1 MTSSALGWSLS
12 SRWSC
17 WSQINPF
24 SKAGGWNG
32 DVVPSPLVQVFMQSS
47 AREEL
52 SPWTIWTLF
61 ELLSFTELLG
71 TCLDCNPS
79 SKKTLNCTLMGIS
92 PLAPTQRIGALRH
105 HGDLGCSTCLWLT
118 NKQQPGKEGNQT
130 SGNNRGFGELG
141 PKWFAQRMGKN
152 GTPGRLYPAG
162 SVGKQRCVSSKTST
176 QMQSRWGVLPHSNSK
191 FLTPYLFQHRTED
204 ISIPLRGHLFL
215 DQSPKT

>member
-1 MTSSALGWSLS
+1 MEMWSLAPW
-12 SRWSC
+12 SRCSC
-17 WSQINPF
+17 SHQQGR
-24 SKAGGWNG
+24 S
-32 DVVPSPLVQVFMQSS
+32 L
-47 AREEL
+47 AREQFGLYL
-52 SPWTIWTLF
+52 SYFHSLNFWARVLTVIP
-61 ELLSFTELLG
+61 
-71 TCLDCNPS
+71 PP
-79 SKKTLNCTLMGIS
+79 KKTLNCTLMGIS